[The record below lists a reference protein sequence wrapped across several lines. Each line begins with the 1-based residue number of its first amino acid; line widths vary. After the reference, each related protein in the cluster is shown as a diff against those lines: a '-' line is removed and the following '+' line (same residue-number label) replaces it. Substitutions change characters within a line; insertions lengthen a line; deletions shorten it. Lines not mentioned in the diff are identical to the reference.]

1 MSTYL
6 APMRD
11 MQFIMNEV
19 AGLEEVCALPGN
31 EECSVELVESI
42 LEEAAK
48 FATGVL
54 DPINAVGDRD
64 GATCAD
70 GVVTATPGFKEAYQ
84 LFVETGWNS
93 LHCSPEYG
101 GQGLPTLVSTAV
113 NEMWKSSNMAFAL
126 DRKSVV

>member
-54 DPINAVGDRD
+54 DPVSYTHLDVYKR
-64 GATCAD
+64 
-70 GVVTATPGFKEAYQ
+70 Q
-84 LFVETGWNS
+84 R
-93 LHCSPEYG
+93 CSWCC
-101 GQGLPTLVSTAV
+101 L
-113 NEMWKSSNMAFAL
+113 
-126 DRKSVV
+126 R